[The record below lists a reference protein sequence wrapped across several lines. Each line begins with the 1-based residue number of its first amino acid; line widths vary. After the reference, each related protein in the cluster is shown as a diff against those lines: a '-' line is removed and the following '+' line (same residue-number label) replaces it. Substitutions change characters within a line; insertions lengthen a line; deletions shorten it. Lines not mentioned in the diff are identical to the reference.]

1 MGEEIRYYKG
11 KHKVLVL
18 SKSRGQWV
26 VKALEAFEDELYG
39 KNVKVKVGE
48 RRIVPPN
55 ELFKLKGTYPHVK
68 EHAYELKMEKKL
80 KKLVGEEEKK
90 ASSPS

>member
-1 MGEEIRYYKG
+1 MSEEIRYYKG
-11 KHKVLVL
+11 KNKVLVL
-18 SKSRGQWV
+18 SKSRGHWI

-48 RRIVPPN
+48 RRFVPPN

-68 EHAYELKMEKKL
+68 EHTYELKMEKKL
-80 KKLVGEEEKK
+80 KKLVGGRGKK